1 MKTSMKKYKGIN
13 ITPYSERRALIV
25 EETKNDIKALKAMGL
40 TFQQIGDLMDMT
52 RTGVNNFLKDYNR
65 KK

>member
-1 MKTSMKKYKGIN
+1 MKKYKGIN